1 MLLENNDYSQFD
13 LSRKR
18 SLSVA
23 LVLQT
28 RKSIMHA
35 MSSALILIDCS
46 GDGWS
51 KWSRKEGRAY
61 GGGAQREVN
70 SEGKCVEV
78 GCQ

>member
-1 MLLENNDYSQFD
+1 
-13 LSRKR
+13 
-18 SLSVA
+18 
-23 LVLQT
+23 
-28 RKSIMHA
+28 MHA